1 MRFVIG
7 LVAGAGAGLVLALAP
22 AEELADNPLTARVLA
37 WSGAALDSLSEA
49 LEAAPVVPEAAAPV
63 APPVEP
69 PAAPPVARVE
79 ADAAPAADTT
89 AAEPAAQPILRAPDP
104 PFDAAGPQ
112 QRAVAARQPGNASAP
127 VWEPFRSEMSAVGF
141 ADRLTRSLD
150 HPFLVER
157 RGPGRYQ
164 VVFGYR
170 DEAERTTLLQDAAAV
185 TGLPL

>member
-104 PFDAAGPQ
+104 LSTPRGRSSARWPRGSLATPPRRCGSHF
-112 QRAVAARQPGNASAP
+112 AARCPRSA
-127 VWEPFRSEMSAVGF
+127 
-141 ADRLTRSLD
+141 
-150 HPFLVER
+150 
-157 RGPGRYQ
+157 
-164 VVFGYR
+164 
-170 DEAERTTLLQDAAAV
+170 
-185 TGLPL
+185 LPTV